1 VSTAAPAAHPGL
13 NCPGINQREAPKINQ
28 VADPLPRRSRT
39 PCRHERQQA
48 TQEPTMT
55 TSHQNATTVLD
66 MLDAIWNRG
75 DLSVLDTSVA
85 EDHIDHDNDGE
96 EIGREHLAQGIQE
109 YRDAFPDLRMSF
121 DEQIADG
128 DRVVTRW
135 TASGT
140 HRGALQGI
148 PATGRSARIS
158 GVFIHRLSDGIVT
171 ESWTSFDRLGLLQ
184 QLGVIPA
191 LAAA

>member
-1 VSTAAPAAHPGL
+1 MTSSHENAA
-13 NCPGINQREAPKINQ
+13 
-28 VADPLPRRSRT
+28 
-39 PCRHERQQA
+39 
-48 TQEPTMT
+48 
-55 TSHQNATTVLD
+55 TVLD

-75 DLSVLDTSVA
+75 DLSVLDTTVA
-85 EDHIDHDNDGE
+85 EDHVDHDDDGD
-96 EIGREHLAQGIQE
+96 EIGRDLLARGIQE
-109 YRDAFPDLRMSF
+109 YRAAFPDLRMSF

-140 HRGALQGI
+140 HQGALQGI

-158 GVFIHRLSDGIVT
+158 GIYIHRLSAGIVT
-171 ESWTSFDRLGLLQ
+171 ESWASFDRLGLLQ

-191 LAAA
+191 LAPA

>member
-1 VSTAAPAAHPGL
+1 VTS
-13 NCPGINQREAPKINQ
+13 
-28 VADPLPRRSRT
+28 
-39 PCRHERQQA
+39 
-48 TQEPTMT
+48 
-55 TSHQNATTVLD
+55 SHQNAATVLE

-85 EDHIDHDNDGE
+85 EGHVDHNDGGD
-96 EIGREHLAQGIQE
+96 EIGRDLLAQGIDE
-109 YRDAFPDLRMSF
+109 YRAAFPDLRMIF

-140 HRGALQGI
+140 HQGTLQGI
-148 PATGRSARIS
+148 PATGRLARIS
-158 GVFIHRLSDGIVT
+158 GIFIHRLSAGIVT
-171 ESWTSFDRLGLLQ
+171 ESWASFDRLGLLQ

-191 LAAA
+191 LEPA